1 MTSTGPYGLKP
12 SKSSS
17 AIIIPA
23 RSGLNGTTFMECFR
37 RLTSKSKKRLMNV
50 GLPPKDPD
58 QSNSSLC
65 IDYKQQS
72 RRFGSTPNVHSCRT
86 EKRTCNQNFNIPY
99 DDIPHSSMLMNQ
111 SCYGNLTGVNDQT
124 ADYDNATIISARHP
138 MPNNPRYT
146 RKTISEVNFPPVSHP
161 TRPFSP
167 PTTVQWR
174 ANPTVRHSCL
184 EPNRFQTLR
193 QIAVQQAKNE
203 RLKFSVDN
211 ENQRNDTTGVNH
223 STPQRALV
231 PVANNCPVL
240 DFNLVN
246 AQSNGSESLGTGD
259 TSSEN
264 SNSITRPQI
273 QCHEEATC
281 DMSRTSSING
291 NIHCEYTPSDRNNHT
306 FSDDRRRSYT
316 NDSFKGCNRCA
327 KLEQKYLTEKKERKN
342 LSYKWENLTHTYQLQ
357 TLTVETLQKQL
368 EAEKKKKPQIGRW
381 KSQTDKADSG
391 QLEEIR
397 KLEHDLNTEKLRAV
411 RLRSA
416 NTSLQSTPTIE
427 NLSDSLRTI
436 SEKTSELVDLSRD
449 RPKSLIFNHTPKR
462 LFPAK
467 LNSELRHLS
476 SLPPLSSSRSTS
488 TTPDSGAVMQLGSSP
503 TLYKCATEIQT
514 LLFHSEHIVRDAVD
528 MIEQLSKDLMPR
540 IGSTCGLNEYV
551 ALLANSEQAHGQD
564 LEEFMLETAKQLR
577 NLLNLLFDLK
587 RQVLANRK
595 PQIEEQ
601 CEV

>member
-1 MTSTGPYGLKP
+1 MAPTPRI
-12 SKSSS
+12 SKNSKIRTTPGKSVWWSRLFPRKS
-17 AIIIPA
+17 AQPI
-23 RSGLNGTTFMECFR
+23 
-37 RLTSKSKKRLMNV
+37 
-50 GLPPKDPD
+50 
-58 QSNSSLC
+58 
-65 IDYKQQS
+65 
-72 RRFGSTPNVHSCRT
+72 
-86 EKRTCNQNFNIPY
+86 
-99 DDIPHSSMLMNQ
+99 
-111 SCYGNLTGVNDQT
+111 VNDEDESVIMT
-124 ADYDNATIISARHP
+124 P
-138 MPNNPRYT
+138 MYEDGRSCKRCSHYEEN
-146 RKTISEVNFPPVSHP
+146 VNDVFH
-161 TRPFSP
+161 
-167 PTTVQWR
+167 
-174 ANPTVRHSCL
+174 
-184 EPNRFQTLR
+184 
-193 QIAVQQAKNE
+193 
-203 RLKFSVDN
+203 D
-211 ENQRNDTTGVNH
+211 DTTGVNH

-368 EAEKKKKPQIGRW
+368 EAEKKRNRKLEDGNHKLMFENRNLEAENQRL
-381 KSQTDKADSG
+381 KKADSG